1 MYIHVLIHTHRRR
14 LSSIDTDRMHCLL
27 QYPLSEPS
35 KPREREKGKSADSE
49 EKWVQGTLT
58 QLATN
63 SVPWV
68 LASPRPTIRR
78 PALTVGSFQF
88 YVSQCK

>member
-1 MYIHVLIHTHRRR
+1 MYIHVLIHTQRRR

-63 SVPWV
+63 SVPWDW
-68 LASPRPTIRR
+68 LPPD
-78 PALTVGSFQF
+78 PPLGDQP
-88 YVSQCK
+88 